1 MICHIPHSAMSSCN
15 CLRGYA
21 PVIDQ
26 RPRSIAIEG
35 RPKRLADK
43 TPMTE
48 RVNVVFSEMEHTLNH
63 LPGRALSFI
72 SIDMDDSDCPSKT
85 HLLADTAKFF
95 RQYLKATSDNTAH
108 RPCTADVPLDVAR
121 PIQTLLKT
129 YSTWG
134 SLGKCDAPI
143 TLHRTSHIRLNI
155 ASI

>member
-1 MICHIPHSAMSSCN
+1 MLHSGSICRNCSC
-15 CLRGYA
+15 GYA

-63 LPGRALSFI
+63 LPVEHSASFQPI
-72 SIDMDDSDCPSKT
+72 WATAIVLQEKT
-85 HLLADTAKFF
+85 YQPTLRSFF

>member
-1 MICHIPHSAMSSCN
+1 MLHSASICRN
-15 CLRGYA
+15 CLCGYA
-21 PVIDQ
+21 AVIDQ
-26 RPRSIAIEG
+26 RPGSIAIEG
-35 RPKRLADK
+35 RAKAFGGQNSDDGARRC
-43 TPMTE
+43 
-48 RVNVVFSEMEHTLNH
+48 RVFRDGTHPQPPTC
-63 LPGRALSFI
+63 RALSLI
-72 SIDMDDSDCPSKT
+72 STDMGDSDCPPRKNLPA
-85 HLLADTAKFF
+85 HTAKFF